1 MLVLLVLTTPPLSA
15 NLSQIVSLVPL
26 ASTVRMQEKLHLQ
39 VHAQVVTTVLQLL
52 AQSRILSQQS
62 VLSTTTVMVQQ
73 LLSLVLQIVNI
84 SRIQARVLV

>member
-1 MLVLLVLTTPPLSA
+1 
-15 NLSQIVSLVPL
+15 
-26 ASTVRMQEKLHLQ
+26 MQEKLHLQ